1 MDNDF
6 LMMFLVE
13 KLNQEMKNIL
23 KKGLTTENKNDIIN
37 VSNEREELKNEK
49 EILLGFGYRNRNTT
63 ICK

>member
-37 VSNEREELKNEK
+37 VSNEREETKK
-49 EILLGFGYRNRNTT
+49 
-63 ICK
+63 

>member
-23 KKGLTTENKNDIIN
+23 KKRLTTENKNDIIN
-37 VSNEREELKNEK
+37 VSNEREETKK
-49 EILLGFGYRNRNTT
+49 
-63 ICK
+63 